1 MNNIS
6 EILLSIIFR
15 KYVSV
20 SHSLRKH
27 KYKKKKIF
35 FFNLVLQQMNND
47 IGQADYVIH
56 F

>member
-1 MNNIS
+1 MYPCHTALENTNI
-6 EILLSIIFR
+6 
-15 KYVSV
+15 
-20 SHSLRKH
+20 
-27 KYKKKKIF
+27 KKKKNF

>member
-1 MNNIS
+1 MYPCHTALENTNI
-6 EILLSIIFR
+6 
-15 KYVSV
+15 
-20 SHSLRKH
+20 
-27 KYKKKKIF
+27 KKKNF

>member
-27 KYKKKKIF
+27 KYKKKNF